1 MAPTTSK
8 NKGSVGGIINL
19 KIVAKKLQKSLNSL
33 GKKPTNVP
41 GDVKEGHFTVL
52 AVEGVEEPQ
61 RFIVPLSYLTHP
73 TFLRLLE
80 QAAEEFGFDGR
91 EGALAVPCR
100 PSELETILAE
110 RDVKEGHFAVLAVE
124 GIEEP
129 QRFVVPLS
137 YLTHPTF
144 MRLLEQA
151 AEEYGFDGHEGALAV
166 PCRPS
171 EFQRILAELWEE
183 TTSSRGRNG
192 GGRDGSWGSSSCK
205 TMVRSF

>member
-41 GDVKEGHFTVL
+41 GDVKEGHKKE
-52 AVEGVEEPQ
+52 AN
-61 RFIVPLSYLTHP
+61 VP
-73 TFLRLLE
+73 
-80 QAAEEFGFDGR
+80 G
-91 EGALAVPCR
+91 
-100 PSELETILAE
+100 
-110 RDVKEGHFAVLAVE
+110 DVKEGHFAVLAVE
-124 GIEEP
+124 GVEEP

-192 GGRDGSWGSSSCK
+192 GGRDGSWSSSSCK

>member
-1 MAPTTSK
+1 MAPTTSNN
-8 NKGSVGGIINL
+8 NKGNGGIINL

-33 GKKPTNVP
+33 GKKEANVP
-41 GDVKEGHFTVL
+41 G
-52 AVEGVEEPQ
+52 
-61 RFIVPLSYLTHP
+61 
-73 TFLRLLE
+73 
-80 QAAEEFGFDGR
+80 
-91 EGALAVPCR
+91 
-100 PSELETILAE
+100 
-110 RDVKEGHFAVLAVE
+110 DVKEGHFAVLAVE